1 MSKIE
6 IRDGR
11 SASGTRSRFFYDAA
25 DPPLADEAAAQ
36 YEARRLRLSDAW
48 RQ

>member
-1 MSKIE
+1 MMSKIE

-11 SASGTRSRFFYDAA
+11 SASGARSRFCYDTN
-25 DPPLADEAAAQ
+25 PTLADETAAQ
-36 YEARRLRLSDAW
+36 CEARRLRLSDAW